1 MREPGPIIKREV
13 IVFQNA
19 HGCAPDGLVG
29 NETWGV
35 VMANYFY
42 TTVHASIVPPIIVGF
57 FIAAL
62 LIPVIV

>member
-19 HGCAPDGLVG
+19 HGLKPDSVVG
-29 NETWGV
+29 NATWGV
-35 VMANYFY
+35 VMSNYFY
-42 TTVHASIVPPIIVGF
+42 TQIHASIVPPIIVGI
-57 FIAAL
+57 FIAVL